1 MFVASTNGSFKS
13 AKKSGKLNQVY
24 GFSNSLNS
32 MAKLMLF
39 LVAKKVSKKK
49 KNLRLIGKY
58 KRIIYGTLTHK
69 NNVRKKR

>member
-1 MFVASTNGSFKS
+1 MALLNQQKPVA
-13 AKKSGKLNQVY
+13 KLNQVY
-24 GFSNSLNS
+24 GFGSSLNS

-39 LVAKKVSKKK
+39 LIAKKVSKNK

-58 KRIIYGTLTHK
+58 KRIIYGTHTHK